1 MTTSNRASR
10 AQSRRDKETHTRKRC
25 PNRKDRKINIQRAN
39 FEQHSEGL
47 ETASV
52 ALELDDVYE
61 LDEMFFCTLNQCISP
76 TVLNSQG
83 SNYPYEPALK
93 LPGRAAL
100 VD

>member
-1 MTTSNRASR
+1 MTTSDRASR

-25 PNRKDRKINIQRAN
+25 SNRKDRKINIQRAN

-61 LDEMFFCTLNQCISP
+61 LDEMFANAFRQ
-76 TVLNSQG
+76 QF
-83 SNYPYEPALK
+83 
-93 LPGRAAL
+93 
-100 VD
+100 